1 MTIHWCGTG
10 LSAIPGLRRLIEG
23 GHKVTVWNRTVEK
36 ARAEV
41 GDLTDDIR
49 AFDIDALGAVL
60 EQRRCDRFHAAGRLA
75 RAAWQNWPFQKR
87 PTFVSSSY
95 IAPEMRALDDKARE
109 AGVVLVNEV
118 GSGPRHRPL
127 DGTCVWSHDYRA
139 SDAFDPQNHLS
150 FISYCGGIPKNPNPF
165 RYKFSWSPLGVLK
178 ALRSP
183 SRSIRDYAP
192 LDVARPWDAITSYI
206 APLPGPESF
215 EVYPNR
221 DSIPFMKEYR
231 FEDHWPVKEFVRGT
245 LRLNGW
251 AEAWSD
257 VFTEIETLSG
267 PEGDARL
274 KEMSDQFWAENAY
287 DEGEPD
293 RVVLCVGLK
302 AEKDGLP
309 VWHKTYVMDAWGD
322 ARGTAMARLVSI
334 PVSLAVEAVLNR
346 AIPAG
351 VHAAPSD
358 PKLVQDWMAEI
369 DTLAQHLQ
377 VVDHTA

>member
-23 GHKVTVWNRTVEK
+23 GHKVTVWNRTIEK
-36 ARAEV
+36 AKAEV

-60 EQRRCDRFHAAGRLA
+60 EKGDVIVSMLPGDWHVPLA
-75 RAAWQNWPFQKR
+75 ELAISKEAN
-87 PTFVSSSY
+87 FVSSSY

-109 AGVVLVNEV
+109 AGVSLVNEV
-118 GSGPRHRPL
+118 GL
-127 DGTCVWSHDYRA
+127 DPGIDHLMAHALIDDYRA
-139 SDAFDPQNHLS
+139 SEAFDAQNHLS

-183 SRSIRDYAP
+183 SKSIRDYAP
-192 LDVARPWDAITSYI
+192 LDVARPWDAISSYI
-206 APLPGPESF
+206 APLPTPESF

-221 DSIPFMKEYR
+221 DSLPFMAEYQ

-251 AEAWSD
+251 TDAWAD

-302 AEKDGLP
+302 AEKDGVE

-322 ARGTAMARLVSI
+322 ERGTAMARLVSI

-358 PKLVQDWMAEI
+358 PKLVQSWMGEI

-377 VVDHTA
+377 IVGHLS